1 MIKTLYYILVSSLIF
16 SQVGQAQ
23 DALFSQLHNT
33 RNLLNPALLSLQN
46 NPLEVDLN
54 FREQGGSVSGG
65 LPIRTF
71 QVLANFTKQSFEV
84 DQMSYGLSVLNDR
97 GGQGH
102 LGESIVH
109 GHFSYLKKMTGKYSK
124 IGEHYLGIGTSLG
137 GGQKSVDVSNFWF
150 GNQFN
155 EQYNFIEEG
164 KDPNED
170 VLLAT
175 TTARSPIF
183 YDINAGMAW
192 YADFTEAFSMN
203 AGVSLFHLNGAN
215 ISLIEGQ
222 VERQKL
228 RYALHIG
235 SVNELSDLL
244 VVLPKMQFTRHG
256 KSSLFIVGSEL
267 AMDNGDRNE
276 FAMKFGLFARTLSNV
291 ENISMDAII
300 VTLNASYDQFIFGL
314 GYDLTVSKLSR
325 YNNGRGSWEFRLGYA
340 FQGKSALAGRNQAP
354 RYRL

>member
-1 MIKTLYYILVSSLIF
+1 MIKKLYYILFSLLLF
-16 SQVGQAQ
+16 CQAGQAQ
-23 DALFSQLHNT
+23 DALFSQLHNS
-33 RNLLNPALLSLQN
+33 RNLLNPALLALQN
-46 NPLEVDLN
+46 NPLEIDLN

-71 QVLANFTKQSFEV
+71 QVLANFTHQSFEV
-84 DQMSYGLSVLNDR
+84 DQLSYGISVLNDR

-109 GHFSYLKKMTGKYSK
+109 GHFAYLKKMTGKYSK

-137 GGQKSVDVSNFWF
+137 GGQKSVDVDNFWF

-164 KDPNED
+164 KDAKED
-170 VLLAT
+170 ILLT
-175 TTARSPIF
+175 GSIARSPIF
-183 YDINAGMAW
+183 YDINAGMTW
-192 YADFTEAFSMN
+192 YANFTESFSMN
-203 AGVSLFHLNGAN
+203 AGVSLFHLNRPN

-222 VERQKL
+222 LERQKL
-228 RYALHIG
+228 RYAMHIG
-235 SVNELSDLL
+235 SVNKLSDLL
-244 VVLPKMQFTRHG
+244 LILPKVQFTRHG
-256 KSSLFIVGSEL
+256 KSNLFIVGSEI

-276 FAMKFGLFARTLSNV
+276 FAMKFGLFTRTLTNV
-291 ENISMDAII
+291 DNISMDAII
-300 VTLNASYDQFIFGL
+300 VTLNASYEQFVFGL

-340 FQGKSALAGRNQAP
+340 FRGKSDLVGRKKAP
-354 RYRL
+354 SYRM